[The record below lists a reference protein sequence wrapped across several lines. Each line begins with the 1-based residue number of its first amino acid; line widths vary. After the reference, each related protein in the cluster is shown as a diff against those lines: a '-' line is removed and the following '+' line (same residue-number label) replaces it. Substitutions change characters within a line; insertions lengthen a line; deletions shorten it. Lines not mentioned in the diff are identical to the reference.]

1 MGQTIKRNY
10 VQYTTEFKKSF
21 VRLANHRYIQAIDIA
36 EALDIH
42 PVLIYRWRKEY
53 NDGKWDSV
61 SMPKS
66 KKPVGP
72 TKQDLHQKDL
82 ELKKALAH
90 IKKLE
95 KQLKLREED
104 IDILKKAERF
114 FEKTASDFC
123 LY

>member
-1 MGQTIKRNY
+1 MGQTYKRNY
-10 VQYTTEFKKSF
+10 IQYTVEFKKALVS
-21 VRLANHRYIQAIDIA
+21 LANHRYIQATDIA

-42 PVLIYRWRKEY
+42 PVLIYRWRKEL
-53 NDGKWDSV
+53 NDGKWNQQT
-61 SMPKS
+61 MTKK

-72 TKQDLHQKDL
+72 TKNDLHQKDL
-82 ELKKALAH
+82 ELKKAQAK

-114 FEKTASDFC
+114 FEKNRK
-123 LY
+123 